1 MMEKLLEMANKSNDA
16 AEVYSLEHTMNL
28 INYENGRLK
37 NIRSRIHSGVS
48 LRIIKDGLLGF
59 AYTKNL
65 TDREELMN
73 NALGTLKGGVKVAFE
88 FPYAKDIPALDTYD
102 ASVESL
108 TNTQIVNECDRI
120 CENLSAQA
128 DGQINVIAGNG
139 LNTIRIINSA
149 GTDMSLKL
157 SRYYCAASML
167 FPHSYAAI
175 HKLHYAKKFEKFPQ
189 EHLEYVSR
197 MYKQTRPE
205 VQIKGGRYKVLF
217 MPESINVLLSR
228 LMKATSGQTVYQQES
243 PITDRIG
250 DKLFDA
256 KLSVY
261 DDPLNDMRPDARPFD
276 DEGTPT
282 QVLPIVEK
290 GVLKNFYYDLNYAAK
305 MKTAPTGHGY
315 KTAAWSSETI
325 ASVPYPAPMHPTVRP
340 GNVSFTD
347 MLNMMDKGVIV
358 CGALGAHSGNVTN
371 GDFSIGLSPGIYV
384 EKGEIKGRVKDA
396 MVAGNIYDIMTDVL
410 AIEDMVHATP
420 RGRFPAILLDNVS
433 VATKK

>member
-1 MMEKLLEMANKSNDA
+1 MMEKLLEMANKSSDA
-16 AEVYSLEHTMNL
+16 AEVYSLEHTANF

-37 NIRSRIHSGVS
+37 NIRSRIHSGMS

-65 TDREELMN
+65 IDREELLN
-73 NALGTLKGGVKVAFE
+73 NALGTLKGRVEVAFE
-88 FPYAKDIPALDTYD
+88 FPHVKDIPALDTYD

-108 TNTQIVNECDRI
+108 TNTQMVNECNRI
-120 CENLSAQA
+120 CTYLTAQA
-128 DGQINVIAGNG
+128 DGQINVVAGNG
-139 LNTIRIINSA
+139 VNTIRIMNSA

-157 SRYYCAASML
+157 SRYYCDASML
-167 FPHSYAAI
+167 FPNSYAAI
-175 HKLHYAKKFEKFPQ
+175 RRLHYTKKFEEFPQ

-197 MYKQTRPE
+197 TYKQTHPE

-217 MPESINVLLSR
+217 MPESMYVLLSR

-250 DKLFDA
+250 EQLFDT

-261 DDPLNDMRPDARPFD
+261 DDPLNDTLPDARPFD
-276 DEGTPT
+276 DEGIPT
-282 QVLPIVEK
+282 QVFPLVEK

-305 MKTAPTGHGY
+305 MKTMPTGHGY

-325 ASVPYPAPMHPTVRP
+325 ALVPSPAPMHPTVRP
-340 GNVSFTD
+340 GNIPFAE
-347 MLNMMDKGVIV
+347 MLNIMDKGVIV

-371 GDFSIGLSPGIYV
+371 GDFSIGLAPGIYV
-384 EKGEIKGRVKDA
+384 ENGEIKGRIKNA
-396 MVAGNIYDIMTDVL
+396 MVAGNIYDIMRDIR
-410 AIEDMVHATP
+410 AIEDTLHATH
-420 RGRFPAILLDNVS
+420 RGMFPTLLLDNVS
-433 VATKK
+433 VATKN